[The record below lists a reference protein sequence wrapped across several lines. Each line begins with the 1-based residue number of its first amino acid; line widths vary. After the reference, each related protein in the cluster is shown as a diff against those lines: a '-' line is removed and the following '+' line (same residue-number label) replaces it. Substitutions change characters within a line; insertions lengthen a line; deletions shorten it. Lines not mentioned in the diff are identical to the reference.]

1 MSSFFSKII
10 LLFFLIIFCFSLSL
24 MMGASQY
31 SLETVWSS
39 LFAFNDSY
47 EHIIIQDVRLPRS
60 LAAMIAG
67 SVLAVCGAVLQGMTR
82 NPLASPSIL
91 AVNSGAA
98 FAVVLVMMFTG
109 GISMLVAPIYAA
121 MGAIMAV
128 MLVYLI
134 SNLGL
139 GGLTPTKLTL
149 SGAVVSAFLTALT
162 TALLI
167 FNYETLEK
175 VRFWTAGTLS
185 QTEIDIVYQV
195 LPYAVVGLVMALSL
209 GKSLNIYG
217 LGEDTASSLG
227 QNTQRFKLLAL
238 IACVLCASS
247 AVSLAGPVAFVGLL
261 APHMIRFLSKKEDY
275 TKLLPLCALSGAILL
290 LLADIFARTIIQPQE
305 IPVGVCTAIL
315 GAPLFIYLARSKV
328 VN

>member
-1 MSSFFSKII
+1 MKFFIAQLTVLSA
-10 LLFFLIIFCFSLSL
+10 LLCACLVYSL
-24 MMGASQY
+24 MTGAHHY
-31 SLETVWSS
+31 AFTIVWSS
-39 LFAFNDSY
+39 LFSFNDSY

-60 LAAMIAG
+60 LAAMMAG
-67 SVLAVCGAVLQGMTR
+67 SVLAVCGAILQGITR

-109 GISMLVAPIYAA
+109 GVSMLVAPIYAA
-121 MGAIMAV
+121 IGAVLAV
-128 MLVYLI
+128 LLVYLI
-134 SNLGL
+134 SHLGL
-139 GGLTPTKLTL
+139 GGSTPTKLTL

-167 FNYETLEK
+167 FDYETLEK

-185 QTEIDIVYQV
+185 QTEISVVYSV
-195 LPYAVVGLVMALSL
+195 LPYAVVGLILALSL
-209 GKSLNIYG
+209 GKSLNIYS
-217 LGEDTASSLG
+217 LGEETASSLG
-227 QNTQRFKLLAL
+227 QHTQRFKLLAL

-261 APHMIRFLSKKEDY
+261 APHLIRFLSKKEDY
-275 TKLLPLCALSGAILL
+275 IKLLPLCAISGALLL
-290 LLADIFARTIIQPQE
+290 LLADMVARTIIQPQE

-315 GAPLFIYLARSKV
+315 GAPLFIVLARSKR

>member
-1 MSSFFSKII
+1 MRFFITQI
-10 LLFFLIIFCFSLSL
+10 TVLGALLFTCFVYSL
-24 MMGASQY
+24 MTGADQY
-31 SLETVWSS
+31 SLSTVWSS
-39 LFAFNDSY
+39 LFSFNDSY

-67 SVLAVCGAVLQGMTR
+67 SVLAVCGAILQGMTK

-98 FAVVLVMMFTG
+98 FAVVLVMMFTDG
-109 GISMLVAPIYAA
+109 VSMLVAPIYAA
-121 MGAIMAV
+121 IGAVLAV
-128 MLVYLI
+128 LLVYVI
-134 SNLGL
+134 SHLGL

-167 FNYETLEK
+167 FDYETLDK

-185 QTEIDIVYQV
+185 QTEIDVVYQV

-217 LGEDTASSLG
+217 LGEETASSLG
-227 QNTQRFKLLAL
+227 QNTQRFKLMAL

-275 TKLLPLCALSGAILL
+275 RKLLPLCALSGALLL
-290 LLADIFARTIIQPQE
+290 LLADIIARTIIQPQE